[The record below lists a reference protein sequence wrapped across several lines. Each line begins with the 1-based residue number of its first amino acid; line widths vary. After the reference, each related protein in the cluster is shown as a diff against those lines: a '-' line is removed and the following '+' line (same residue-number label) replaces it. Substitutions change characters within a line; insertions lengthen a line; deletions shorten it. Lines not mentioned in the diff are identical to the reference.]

1 MVVGITGASGSGK
14 SIIAEKLREKL
25 NSKIVDA
32 DQIARKLAEK
42 GNIYYAEIVKYF
54 GIGIL
59 DEQVEIDR
67 RKLAEIVY
75 EDKEKMAKLN
85 QLTKDY
91 VAKEIRSEALELE
104 KRNIVIID
112 VPLLVESGLN
122 SICNIVIS
130 AIADEEAKLERICSR
145 DKIDINFA
153 RKRLSIQPKDS
164 FYINNSD
171 YIIKNNGADDLEE
184 QIEEIVDCIKHGKN

>member
-75 EDKEKMAKLN
+75 EDKEKMTKLN

-91 VAKEIRSEALELE
+91 VAKEIQSEALELE
-104 KRNIVIID
+104 KQNTVIID
-112 VPLLVESGLN
+112 VPLLIESGLN
-122 SICNIVIS
+122 NICDVIIS
-130 AIADEEAKLERICSR
+130 VRAGEKAKLERICSR
-145 DKIDINFA
+145 DKIDIEFA
-153 RKRLSIQPKDS
+153 KKRLRIQPEDS